1 MRSLPRRGNACSA
14 QNDGFTVLN
23 ALYRMVPGVFLC
35 LTFSADTIVCCPI
48 IRLILSI
55 NLLTIKILCRM
66 KRKSFLAMAAGL
78 SLSLFVSCVHKDQL
92 PENPKDKQEHKD
104 SHGNS
109 WIYDAMLMRWLF
121 MPSGGGQSHY
131 YYPGTGNWTNSSG
144 IRVNP
149 PATASP
155 NVYQRSSSVK
165 PSTGSGYKSS
175 SKPAS
180 TGKSFGSSSKGSS
193 FGA

>member
-1 MRSLPRRGNACSA
+1 
-14 QNDGFTVLN
+14 
-23 ALYRMVPGVFLC
+23 
-35 LTFSADTIVCCPI
+35 
-48 IRLILSI
+48 
-55 NLLTIKILCRM
+55 M

-165 PSTGSGYKSS
+165 PSTGSGYK
-175 SKPAS
+175 
-180 TGKSFGSSSKGSS
+180 
-193 FGA
+193 

>member
-1 MRSLPRRGNACSA
+1 
-14 QNDGFTVLN
+14 
-23 ALYRMVPGVFLC
+23 
-35 LTFSADTIVCCPI
+35 
-48 IRLILSI
+48 
-55 NLLTIKILCRM
+55 M

-155 NVYQRSSSVK
+155 NV
-165 PSTGSGYKSS
+165 
-175 SKPAS
+175 
-180 TGKSFGSSSKGSS
+180 
-193 FGA
+193 

>member
-1 MRSLPRRGNACSA
+1 
-14 QNDGFTVLN
+14 
-23 ALYRMVPGVFLC
+23 
-35 LTFSADTIVCCPI
+35 
-48 IRLILSI
+48 
-55 NLLTIKILCRM
+55 M

-144 IRVNP
+144 LDKKIFTVLLD
-149 PATASP
+149 
-155 NVYQRSSSVK
+155 VFSSLTIHRHFIPLTVLH
-165 PSTGSGYKSS
+165 PG
-175 SKPAS
+175 
-180 TGKSFGSSSKGSS
+180 
-193 FGA
+193 